1 MLTPS
6 ARADFQERHSLK
18 ITLHAYTKNIEQLQ
32 YTDNMLLHGIFGITH
47 K

>member
-6 ARADFQERHSLK
+6 ARADFQEGHSLK
-18 ITLHAYTKNIEQLQ
+18 ITLHTYTKNIKQLQ
-32 YTDNMLLHGIFGITH
+32 YTDNTLLHRIFEITH